1 MGPKDPQVFLAC
13 LGLLALGDLVPL
25 GHRDPRGHQDL
36 QPSLEQVSTVS
47 GVQAHH
53 SRVTCWSH
61 TVQQWAVSQT
71 EPSFFSYLEIEI
83 QFTGRKI
90 QPFQV

>member
-36 QPSLEQVSTVS
+36 QPSLEQPWPFR
-47 GVQAHH
+47 AHLAL
-53 SRVTCWSH
+53 
-61 TVQQWAVSQT
+61 QDSQGFPDPET
-71 EPSFFSYLEIEI
+71 W
-83 QFTGRKI
+83 
-90 QPFQV
+90 